1 MKPTTLFVPLLA
13 AGLIG
18 TLPARADAS
27 SNCRSI
33 WNKATGKIGKIADP
47 VAKLVCAGMVVETPA
62 AAVACLE
69 LVEKTRKEVDK
80 IVKLWNEDG
89 DSWNIGPRP
98 LPHDRYQTGAVS
110 TERQFVGQPVLGDTY
125 TLTIQR
131 TGGKAK
137 KDLVVKVCMVDE
149 NGYDVKYK
157 SFKLRKDGPTKKTIT
172 FRGVAGTY
180 PLIHLNNQRWGT
192 NAHKYTIKGKESGEA
207 PNVSKA
213 REILEASHTVSG
225 KRR

>member
-1 MKPTTLFVPLLA
+1 MIA
-13 AGLIG
+13 
-18 TLPARADAS
+18 LPATAS
-27 SNCRSI
+27 AGSNCKSI
-33 WNKATGKIGKIADP
+33 WNKATGKIEKVAGP
-47 VAKLVCAGMVVETPA
+47 VAKLVCAGIAVETPA
-62 AAVACLE
+62 TARQCLD
-69 LVEKTRKEVDK
+69 LVEKTSKEVDK
-80 IVKLWNEDG
+80 IVKSWNEDG

-125 TLTIQR
+125 SLTIER

-137 KDLVVKVCMVDE
+137 KGLVVKVCMVDE

-157 SFKLRKDGPTKKTIT
+157 SFTLSKDGPRKKTVT

-192 NAHKYTIKGKESGEA
+192 NAHKYTIKGGESGEA
-207 PNVSKA
+207 PNVAKA
-213 REILEASHTVSG
+213 REILAATRSVTT
-225 KRR
+225 KTRK